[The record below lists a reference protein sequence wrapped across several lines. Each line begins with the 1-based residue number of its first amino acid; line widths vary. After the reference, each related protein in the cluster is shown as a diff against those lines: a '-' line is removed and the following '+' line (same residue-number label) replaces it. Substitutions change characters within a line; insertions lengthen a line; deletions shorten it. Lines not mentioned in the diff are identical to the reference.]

1 MAERDDGAGGLGFE
15 GLLRNI
21 GDLLHQAANMSSDN
35 RRRDGQ
41 RPMME
46 LRMRIRT
53 VDGDDIGA
61 DFFGLRDLLASATA
75 STSGQTQEEGPPPPA
90 DRREPAVELFVTPD
104 AISAIIELPGA
115 DVATLSVRVE
125 HDMLTVA
132 ASGCGIEY
140 AAEALLPAPVNDAA
154 REQSFCNGVLEL
166 RWPRVK
172 AAN

>member
-1 MAERDDGAGGLGFE
+1 MAERDDRAGGAGFE
-15 GLLRNI
+15 GLLCNI

-35 RRRDGQ
+35 RHRDGQ

-46 LRMRIRT
+46 SRMRVRT
-53 VDGDDIGA
+53 VDGEDIGA

-75 STSGQTQEEGPPPPA
+75 SHSGGSEEDAPPPPP
-90 DRREPAVELFVTPD
+90 DRREPAVELFVTAD

-115 DVATLSVRVE
+115 EAATLTVQVQQ
-125 HDMLTVA
+125 DMLTVA

-140 AAEALLPAPVNDAA
+140 AAEALLPAPVADAA

-166 RWPRVK
+166 RWPRIK